1 MVNARPSQKVTI
13 WPSHLLLRGSRLQQ
27 PDDLIARP
35 SNFLVVRSQSRSA
48 ARLKICFGAGSP
60 GGCRIGTFFKG
71 VIGQSTVS
79 VTPSTT
85 VRGGGNVVGGLHD
98 ICVGG
103 ERTNLESG
111 RAGSCA
117 GVARTS

>member
-1 MVNARPSQKVTI
+1 MISLRALEHAAPSVPIQERGQNETAPEYCLVNMVAMQNT
-13 WPSHLLLRGSRLQQ
+13 
-27 PDDLIARP
+27 
-35 SNFLVVRSQSRSA
+35 NNLVKS
-48 ARLKICFGAGSP
+48 F
-60 GGCRIGTFFKG
+60 
-71 VIGQSTVS
+71 VS

-85 VRGGGNVVGGLHD
+85 VRVGGNVVGGLHD